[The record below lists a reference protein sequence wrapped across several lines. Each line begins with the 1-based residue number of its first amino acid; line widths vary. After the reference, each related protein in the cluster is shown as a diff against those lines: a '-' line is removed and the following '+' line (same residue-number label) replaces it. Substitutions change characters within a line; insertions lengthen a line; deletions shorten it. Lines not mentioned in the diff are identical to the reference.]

1 MDIRS
6 RKTRQTIAKCFPEL
20 LRKTPVSK
28 ITVTE
33 ICAMAKINRDTYYKH
48 YLDIPD
54 LQEALENEMLYQFR
68 EFLQSRAFSDNG
80 TYRAML
86 IEFLSLTRQFGGSYY
101 TLCSPNAASD
111 LAARTFQLLPWVR
124 KRPER
129 IAQLRQRS
137 KRGGD
142 RGVYHAEQQRAGG
155 SGCRYRKGAGIDGR
169 QSDPG
174 VFRYDAGMLPIV
186 FSVRISG

>member
-33 ICAMAKINRDTYYKH
+33 ICAMAKINHAAYFKH

-86 IEFLSLTRQFGGSYY
+86 IEFLSLTRQFGGSYC

-111 LAARTFQLLPWVR
+111 RAARTFQLQNTLAFPILQQKLPTMN
-124 KRPER
+124 
-129 IAQLRQRS
+129 
-137 KRGGD
+137 
-142 RGVYHAEQQRAGG
+142 EQKAKMLYRYICHGCG
-155 SGCRYRKGAGIDGR
+155 S
-169 QSDPG
+169 
-174 VFRYDAGMLPIV
+174 VL
-186 FSVRISG
+186 SG

>member
-6 RKTRQTIAKCFPEL
+6 KKTRQTYAKCFLEL
-20 LRKTPVSK
+20 LGKTPVSK

-33 ICAMAKINRDTYYKH
+33 ICAMAKINRATFYKH

-86 IEFLSLTRQFGGSYY
+86 IELLSLTRQFGGSYY

-111 LAARTFQLLPWVR
+111 LAARTFQLLNTLAFPILQQKLPTMDEQKTKMLYQYISHGCGGVLSGWLRSGGEVSV
-124 KRPER
+124 EE
-129 IAQLRQRS
+129 IA
-137 KRGGD
+137 D
-142 RGVYHAEQQRAGG
+142 F
-155 SGCRYRKGAGIDGR
+155 I
-169 QSDPG
+169 
-174 VFRYDAGMLPIV
+174 MLSSSALV
-186 FSVRISG
+186 EAVAATGKELE